1 MTYSQ
6 RSTHPAASSDI
17 MYLEYQIGKV
27 KDDIEEIRIVQE
39 DYEAKLNFLR
49 TAPGYDP
56 AAGSPAEQDLQAKLA
71 AQREILD
78 NVIQQRVELEA
89 ELAKYED

>member
-17 MYLEYQIGKV
+17 TYLEYQIGRV
-27 KDDIEEIRIVQE
+27 KDDIEAIRTVQE
-39 DYEAKLNFLR
+39 DYEAKLTLLR
-49 TAPGYDP
+49 AEPGYDP
-56 AAGSPAEQDLQAKLA
+56 SAGSPVEQDLQDKLA
-71 AQREILD
+71 AQREILN